1 MLILNREHLE
11 PLISWEET
19 ISLMK
24 EVFLEFAQG
33 KVVMPERSA
42 IHVGEKGNSILFMP
56 AFVPSAGGLG
66 IKLVSIFPTNQGGNT
81 PTVTSKV
88 LMVDD
93 QTGVVKAILDGVFIT
108 ALRTAAV
115 SALATDLLSRK
126 DSSVLG
132 VFGAGI
138 QAKHHILAIQ
148 NVRSLK
154 TVLVFDSNKE
164 KAQQL
169 CKELTSSNPQ
179 PTHRVANSPDSL
191 VIESHIIV
199 TATTATTPVFDGNK
213 LKPGTHIT
221 AIGSFKPNV
230 RELDDATMKRSRIF
244 VDISEEAMK
253 EAGDILIPLGNGTL
267 KGNPIAGELGDLVT
281 GKVPGRR
288 NDEEITVFKSVG
300 AAMEDIIVAAAL
312 LRKAGQKGIGSE
324 VS

>member
-1 MLILNREHLE
+1 MLILNRENLE
-11 PLISWEET
+11 PIISWEEA

-24 EVFLEFAQG
+24 EVFLEFAHG
-33 KVVMPERSA
+33 RVVMPERSA

-66 IKLVSIFPTNQGGNT
+66 IKLVSIFPTNQNT
-81 PTVTSKV
+81 AVPTVTSKV
-88 LMVDD
+88 FMVDD
-93 QTGVVKAILDGVFIT
+93 QTGLVKAILDGGFIT

-148 NVRSLK
+148 AVRSLK

-164 KAQQL
+164 KAKEM
-169 CKELTSSNPQ
+169 CRELTSARSQ
-179 PTHRVANSPDSL
+179 PSYRVADSPDAL
-191 VIESHIIV
+191 VNESHIIV

-213 LKPGTHIT
+213 LKAGTHIV
-221 AIGSFKPNV
+221 AIGSFKPDV

-244 VDISEEAMK
+244 ADIPEEAMK
-253 EAGDILIPLGNGTL
+253 EAGDILIPLSNGTL
-267 KGNPIAGELGDLVT
+267 KGNPISGGLGDLVT

-300 AAMEDIIVAAAL
+300 AAMEDIIVAATL
-312 LRKAGQKGIGSE
+312 LKKAEQKGIGSK

>member
-1 MLILNREHLE
+1 MLILNKEHIE
-11 PLISWEET
+11 PLLSWDEA

-56 AFVPSAGGLG
+56 AFVPSVGGLG
-66 IKLVSIFPTNQGGNT
+66 IKLVSIFPTNQGGEM

-88 LMVDD
+88 LIVDD
-93 QTGVVKAILDGVFIT
+93 QTGVVKAILDGGFIT

-126 DSSVLG
+126 SSSVLG

-148 NVRSLK
+148 SFRPLK
-154 TVLVFDSNKE
+154 TVLVFDSNRQ

-169 CKELTSSNPQ
+169 CEELTKSRSQ
-179 PTHRVANSPDSL
+179 AAYRSADSPDT
-191 VIESHIIV
+191 VVAESDIIV

-213 LKPGTHIT
+213 LKPGTHVV

-244 VDISEEAMK
+244 VDIPEEAMK

-267 KGNPIAGELGDLVT
+267 KGNPILGGLGDLLT
-281 GKVPGRR
+281 GKVPGRN

-300 AAMEDIIVAAAL
+300 AAMEDIIVAATL
-312 LRKAGQKGIGSE
+312 LKKAEQKRIGSK